1 MHKLVYE
8 RARYLQRQERYD
20 FVPWDETHGIRDDEF
35 EKDVHAL
42 LLIEPPHIPVGVT
55 SFSWK
60 KWSNR
65 PRGWHLNFIWI
76 AGTWRRKGVFR
87 GAGHHGC
94 KPTALLPLSR
104 RGVGTWN
111 PSWLQ

>member
-60 KWSNR
+60 KMVKPAARLASEF
-65 PRGWHLNFIWI
+65 HMD
-76 AGTWRRKGVFR
+76 RRHMAQKRRCF
-87 GAGHHGC
+87 A
-94 KPTALLPLSR
+94 ALAIMVANLR
-104 RGVGTWN
+104 RFYH
-111 PSWLQ
+111 